1 MIGAGRLPGQF
12 YERDCLT
19 RQIQVQLDGAAGATE
34 GALDGAAGATDG
46 PAVVT
51 AGAGVEDSVGI
62 ATGRDRPLSSDGDSR
77 WSTATASITRAPVA
91 ILEDVP
97 ERLPARASDAPTIQS
112 CMAI

>member
-1 MIGAGRLPGQF
+1 MGGGAGA
-12 YERDCLT
+12 
-19 RQIQVQLDGAAGATE
+19 LDGAAGATE
-34 GALDGAAGATDG
+34 GALDGAVGATDG
-46 PAVVT
+46 AVADAAVVT
-51 AGAGVEDSVGI
+51 AGAGAEDSVGI

-97 ERLPARASDAPTIQS
+97 VRLPSRASDAPTIQS